1 MDSYTSA
8 DRAVPSLK
16 RRIANLIERLS
27 GNLVLAPRDV
37 ISASEQIHLTR
48 LFKHLN
54 VDCVF
59 DVGAN
64 DGQYATMLRDSVGYR
79 GPIISYEPIPDLAD
93 RMRKRPRVIQD
104 GRWFIEELALDREAG
119 PAVFHIAAEDQFSSL
134 RTPVADQPGQFK
146 GQNTTTR
153 DVTVQRATLESE
165 FTKWQTQLGFRRPFL
180 KMDTQGNEM
189 AIVEGA
195 GTVLSRFVGVQ
206 TELAMRHLYEGAPDY
221 AQMIGALQTRGFE
234 PSAFIRSNDA
244 HFPEMFDVDCILY
257 NAAMQAG

>member
-1 MDSYTSA
+1 MKIRKKLNNLGDDRAMDSYTSA

-153 DVTVQRATLESE
+153 DVTVQRA
-165 FTKWQTQLGFRRPFL
+165 
-180 KMDTQGNEM
+180 M
-189 AIVEGA
+189 VEGA